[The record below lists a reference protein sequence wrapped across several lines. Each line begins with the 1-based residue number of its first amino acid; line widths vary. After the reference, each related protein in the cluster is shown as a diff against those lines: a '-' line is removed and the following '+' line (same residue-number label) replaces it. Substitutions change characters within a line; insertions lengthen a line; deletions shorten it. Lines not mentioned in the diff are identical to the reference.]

1 MTIVLIILA
10 IIACSGSFMFGAA
23 LAGGKRAQYEARLLI
38 LEDAAEDALALLRQ
52 MHGNMSSE
60 QATIE
65 WPEIT
70 HLEEALIYAQTQP

>member
-38 LEDAAEDALALLRQ
+38 LEDAAEDALALLR
-52 MHGNMSSE
+52 HMSSE